1 MNINKCILLF
11 LVVLCI
17 LLFYKLSQKET
28 FQDSSESS
36 NGSSDIQYR
45 YRPTSWVNESDY
57 ENIKD
62 KFINDLTSTRP
73 VTEDNK
79 TLSDLVKESLQRE
92 GLNDKLGDL
101 QNSIKRLQILNQKSS
116 GFLNNIDHLGK
127 FQDNYSNKLESIL
140 ESKYQGTI
148 DNNFNLKQKIAE
160 NKIKAIEDILS
171 GIEETISEDTEGSVS
186 LIFKSIRCLDND
198 LSLNV
203 QAVAKDGVVSKDGI
217 YMVYINNNIL
227 FYELINADG
236 SICSSNMNTCQF
248 RPTDGGKNGIPFDT
262 EFNTNLK
269 DAYFKIILIS
279 DHNDYNAHIDAHKE
293 TNMKK
298 YVYENDDI
306 NYPFYIIQPNS
317 HPGLCLNLESGELGE
332 FNIRIKPC
340 SNNRTER
347 FEALLYETFNGCN
360 SEPTTISQ

>member
-1 MNINKCILLF
+1 MLF

-57 ENIKD
+57 EDIKD

-79 TLSDLVKESLQRE
+79 TLSDLVKQSLQGE
-92 GLNDKLGDL
+92 GLNVNNKLGDL
-101 QNSIKRLQILNQKSS
+101 QNSINRLQILNQKSS

-171 GIEETISEDTEGSVS
+171 GIQETISEETPS

-203 QAVAKDGVVSKDGI
+203 QSVANNGITNKDGL
-217 YMVYINNNIL
+217 YMIYINNNVL
-227 FYELINADG
+227 FYELLNNDG
-236 SICSSNMNTCQF
+236 AICSSNMNNCKF
-248 RPTDGGKNGIPFDT
+248 RPTDGSENDISFDT
-262 EFNTNLK
+262 EFNTYLK

-279 DHNDYNAHIDAHKE
+279 DYNDYNTHIDAHKE
-293 TNMKK
+293 ANMKK
-298 YVYENDDI
+298 YVYETDDI
-306 NYPFYIIQPNS
+306 NYPFYIIQPDS

-340 SNNRTER
+340 SNNKTER